1 MWQKWVQQDSL
12 DTRKK
17 LKKEK
22 EEVQAR
28 AIEEGDNVTDK
39 ILAKNSVRGMMIA
52 TRNRCERDAVGAE
65 DSVTP
70 MEDPEEVSAQQLI
83 SHATPVAR
91 LAILLKYVIKGNP
104 VLLL

>member
-1 MWQKWVQQDSL
+1 MLW
-12 DTRKK
+12 RKK
-17 LKKEK
+17 WRKEK

-28 AIEEGDNVTDK
+28 AIEEGDNVLDR
-39 ILAKNSVRGMMIA
+39 ISAKDSVKNMM
-52 TRNRCERDAVGAE
+52 TTTKNRCERDAVDAE

-70 MEDPEEVSAQQLI
+70 MEDPEEVSARQLI

-91 LAILLKYVIKGNP
+91 WAILPKYVIKDNP

>member
-12 DTRKK
+12 VTRKK
-17 LKKEK
+17 LRKEK

-28 AIEEGDNVTDK
+28 AIEKGDNVTDR
-39 ILAKNSVRGMMIA
+39 ILAKDSVKNMMTT

-70 MEDPEEVSAQQLI
+70 MEDPEEVSARQLI
-83 SHATPVAR
+83 SHAIPVAR
-91 LAILLKYVIKGNP
+91 WAILLKYVIKGNP
-104 VLLL
+104 VLRL